1 MGIPYDSNPFD
12 VSPPELKERLREL
25 QRIIHPD
32 KWSVKGPDAQELA
45 VELSGLVNKAYT
57 TLLNPYTRAEYIMQL
72 EGIEIGETDSLEDPD
87 LIMEVM
93 EARERLE
100 SAESR
105 EEVDEI
111 QVENQDRIEELLPEL
126 SDGIARKDWDSVKSN
141 TIKLKYLQGIDAAA
155 DAWPSSLHDH

>member
-1 MGIPYDSNPFD
+1 M
-12 VSPPELKERLREL
+12 K
-25 QRIIHPD
+25 
-32 KWSVKGPDAQELA
+32 
-45 VELSGLVNKAYT
+45 
-57 TLLNPYTRAEYIMQL
+57 L

-111 QVENQDRIEELLPEL
+111 QVENQGMVFSGTAETVIEENAQIE
-126 SDGIARKDWDSVKSN
+126 ARSFFR
-141 TIKLKYLQGIDAAA
+141 
-155 DAWPSSLHDH
+155 SSRMASHGKTGTA